1 MVNSRDQIQSVS
13 TTLFQTEQLRLQCS
27 VTLYDN
33 DAHTLKYINAFGTDR
48 GKYVSI
54 NPNASLK
61 LRYVNKVGVNP
72 LNYKTEYDRQ
82 SQIYISPKN
91 IYGIRLLCRRFW
103 ESFQRDDMYIYDE
116 FGYVQKLNSRPTD
129 ISVLGL
135 DYGQV
140 IRIQPAI
147 YYPPEKVPGEVQ
159 KAFPGIGINVNL
171 ESQFTIITID
181 EYTWFMDVIN
191 EFNYSMMGQLL
202 LQNYLLSQNTIPQI
216 KKLAVDSTNVM
227 REVNKKALSIF
238 QQPEEKESVSSAPIL
253 KQPTTLDEM

>member
-27 VTLYDN
+27 VNLYDN
-33 DAHTLKYINAFGTDR
+33 DTHTLKYISSFGTDR
-48 GKYVSI
+48 GKYVTI

-61 LRYVNKVGVNP
+61 LKYVNKVGVNP

-103 ESFQRDDMYIYDE
+103 ESFQRDDMYTYDE
-116 FGYVQKLNSRPTD
+116 FGYVKELNSRPTD

-140 IRIQPAI
+140 IRIQPTI
-147 YYPPEKVPGEVQ
+147 YYLPEKATGEVQ
-159 KAFPGIGINVNL
+159 KAFPGIGVNVNL

-181 EYTWFMDVIN
+181 EYTWFMDVMN

-216 KKLAVDSTNVM
+216 KNLAVDSTNIM
-227 REVNKKALSIF
+227 KEVSKNALSVF
-238 QQPEEKESVSSAPIL
+238 QQPEERESVSSAPVL
-253 KQPTTLDEM
+253 RQPTTLDDI